1 MQTKI
6 SFSCILILCLSFLGN
21 NIFAVCNKNG
31 KTAGFDQYSDGPYS
45 YECNVENLCLGKKFG
60 GDGWNFDT
68 SKQLVKKHDRTKY
81 PDLSKEPKSFEEV
94 QKTYQTTQD
103 GIFECAILKSKYAAH
118 SQIVKDYKP
127 SKTSVTYLQKLNT
140 EIKGQIKENEC
151 LSAGDD
157 DKVYNYKDL
166 LDSTSYEACVYDM
179 YLYYYEEKASN
190 NIGLFYGD
198 TS

>member
-1 MQTKI
+1 MPQKI
-6 SFSCILILCLSFLGN
+6 FTILLSAFCFLLFSEA
-21 NIFAVCNKNG
+21 FAVCNKNG

-45 YECNVENLCLGKKFG
+45 YECNVESRCLGKKFG

-103 GIFECAILKSKYAAH
+103 GIFECGILKSKYAAH
-118 SQIVKDYKP
+118 SQIAKDYKP
-127 SKTSVTYLQKLNT
+127 SKTSVSYLEKLNN

-151 LSAGDD
+151 LSA
-157 DKVYNYKDL
+157 
-166 LDSTSYEACVYDM
+166 
-179 YLYYYEEKASN
+179 
-190 NIGLFYGD
+190 
-198 TS
+198 